1 MQYLEL
7 FILAALAVVVLAR
20 LYTVLGRRTGAERP
34 SEPAPARA
42 PRPEPQRPDSPA
54 GAQNRLRPAFTGPA
68 AAGLE
73 EIAGADRYFDPAEF
87 VAGARQA
94 YEMIVTAYA
103 NGDRT
108 TLKNLLTPEVYTH
121 YDEALTATP
130 DAPRPELVR
139 VKSANI
145 TEAGLEGTL
154 ARVGVTFESEL
165 DAGGDRLAATR
176 ERWLFQRDVRDSD
189 PNWRLADVDAA

>member
-20 LYTVLGRRTGAERP
+20 LYAVLGRRTGAERP

-42 PRPEPQRPDSPA
+42 PRQEPQRADQLA
-54 GAQNRLRPAFTGPA
+54 GGQNRLRPAFTGPA

-73 EIAGADRYFDPAEF
+73 AIAAADRAFDPADF
-87 VAGARQA
+87 LVGARRA

-103 NGDRT
+103 ASDRP
-108 TLKNLLTPEVYTH
+108 TLQSLLTPDVYAH
-121 YDEALTATP
+121 YDEALSANP

-139 VKSANI
+139 VKSAAI
-145 TEAGLEGTL
+145 TEAELDGGV

-176 ERWLFQRDVRDSD
+176 ERWLFQRDVHDSD
-189 PNWRLADVDAA
+189 PNWRLADVDAV